1 MDDGLDPVI
10 VDAFIER
17 WEKSGGAER
26 SNTQSFLNELC
37 DLIGQPHP
45 DPVREA
51 NHLNDY
57 VYERSVTRNH
67 ADGHTSTR
75 FLDLYKRG
83 HFVLEAKQSAKSGKA
98 KADPAQTE
106 LHGME
111 AGDRKTGT
119 AKRGTNAWV
128 TAMRKA
134 REQAEA
140 YAKDLP
146 PEHGW
151 PPFLIVCDVGY
162 CFEIYADFSGQG
174 KNYAHF
180 PDRRSF
186 RVLLEDLRQ
195 PVVRE
200 RLRTIW
206 TDPHALD
213 PAKKSAEV
221 TRDIAARLAIVA
233 RDLETKHDAE
243 TVAMFLMRCLFTMF
257 AEDVD
262 LLKRHSFTRMLEEL
276 QAMPDKAHL
285 ALEQL
290 WTDMDTGSALNAWI
304 REPVRKFNGGLFR
317 DARALPLTAEMV
329 AELTIAARRDWR
341 DVEPAIFG
349 TLLEQ
354 ALDKKERHKLGAH
367 YTPRAYVERLVTPT
381 IIEPLRDDWR
391 DVMVECQALIEDGKA
406 DDALREA
413 RRFHESLCKIRVL
426 DPACGTGNFLYVA
439 MEMMKKLEGDVVD
452 FITELGGEATLEF
465 QGHTVDPH
473 QFLGIELNP
482 RAAAIAELVLWIGFI
497 KWQLKTG
504 GQDVVRDPVLKDFHN
519 IECRDAVLDYR
530 ERTLRLDDNGKPVS
544 RWDGET
550 MKSHP
555 VTGEN
560 VPDESA
566 RVEIYDY
573 ADPKP
578 AVWPT
583 ADFIVGNPPFIGGK
597 DLRADLGDGYAE
609 ALWAAHS
616 DMPKSADLVMYW
628 WNQAAK
634 QVAGAVKKG
643 AKTGT
648 SGRPRQFGFITTN
661 SIRQTFNRRVIEKAL
676 SGKPPLSLIYA
687 IPDHPWMKSAD
698 RAAVR
703 ISLTV
708 AAPGEERDGVLAEVV
723 KESGLNTDQ
732 PSVELKGRFGLVGP
746 SIKLGARVSSSPAL
760 KANAGVCSPG
770 VKLHGAGFIVTR
782 REAAS
787 LGLGENPKISELI
800 HPYLN
805 GRDLN
810 QRPRDALVIDTYPLS
825 EQELRTSAPS
835 IHQRL
840 LDLVWPE
847 RRSNNMKFR
856 RENWWWFG
864 ATHKLYRDFVRDM
877 PRYIA
882 TAETSKHRF
891 FVMLPSTVRAD
902 NMLVNFGLDSPHLL
916 AVLSSTL
923 HVSWALATGGRMG
936 VGNDPRYNK
945 TRCFDPFPFPDLT
958 DKPALKSRLDDL
970 GERLDAH
977 RKAVLDRHDFLTMT
991 KLYNVLERVRAL
1003 EAASS
1008 SKSSQPLSSR
1018 PDAPL
1023 ERGAEPGPIAAIDG
1037 SARANGSR
1045 ISARIAGASG
1055 PASGMTDGGAGKESV
1070 PPLTE
1075 AERDI
1080 YDAGLVGTLKSIH
1093 DDIDAAVFEAYGWP
1107 ADLDDEAILERL
1119 VALNLE
1125 RHEEERRG
1133 QIRWL
1138 RPDFQIPRFAP
1149 KTAKAKQDDLDL
1161 GGAAVVETG
1170 VKLPALPAKDRRA
1183 QARIVREL
1191 LETATGP
1198 VTPDTL
1204 ARRLNGKNTK
1214 AKINRVRDMLDVME
1228 ALGQAELDEEGR
1240 YFVSG

>member
-186 RVLLEDLRQ
+186 RVLLEDLRS

-381 IIEPLRDDWR
+381 LIEPLRDDWR
-391 DVMVECQALIEDGKA
+391 DVMVECQALIEDGKT
-406 DDALREA
+406 DEALREA
-413 RRFHESLCKIRVL
+413 RRFHESLCETRVL

-550 MKSHP
+550 MKAHP
-555 VTGEN
+555 VTGED

-578 AVWPT
+578 AVWPK

-634 QVAGAVKKG
+634 HVAGAAKKG
-643 AKTGT
+643 GG
-648 SGRPRQFGFITTN
+648 GRPRQFGFITTN

-732 PSVELKGRFGLVGP
+732 PSVDLARRAGAILP
-746 SIKLGARVSSSPAL
+746 PLKLGPKISSARPLMSNSGLCSR
-760 KANAGVCSPG
+760 GVA
-770 VKLHGAGFIVTR
+770 LHGAGFLVDHKT
-782 REAAS
+782 AAAFGPES
-787 LGLGENPKISELI
+787 RSFLYE
-800 HPYLN
+800 YLN

-810 QRPRDALVIDTYPLS
+810 QRPRGMLVVDTYPLS
-825 EQELRTSAPS
+825 TSKLQVECPKVYQ
-835 IHQRL
+835 HLYDR
-840 LDLVWPE
+840 VRPE
-847 RRSNNMKFR
+847 RLRNNEPWR
-856 RENWWWFG
+856 RENWNWFG
-864 ATHKLYRDFVRDM
+864 RTHQVYRDFVRDL
-877 PRYIA
+877 PCYIA

-891 FVMLPSTVRAD
+891 FVMLDSRVRAD
-902 NMLVNFGLDSPHLL
+902 NMLVNFGVSDHCDLS
-916 AVLSSTL
+916 VLSSST
-923 HVSWALATGGRMG
+923 HVIWSLAAGGRLG

-945 TRCFDPFPFPDLT
+945 GRCFDPFPFPDLT
-958 DKPALKSRLDDL
+958 DKPALKSRLDEL

-977 RKAVLDRHDFLTMT
+977 RKSVLDRHDFLTMT

-1003 EAASS
+1003 
-1008 SKSSQPLSSR
+1008 
-1018 PDAPL
+1018 D
-1023 ERGAEPGPIAAIDG
+1023 
-1037 SARANGSR
+1037 
-1045 ISARIAGASG
+1045 
-1055 PASGMTDGGAGKESV
+1055 AGKDGE

-1133 QIRWL
+1133 HIRWL

-1149 KTAKAKQDDLDL
+1149 KSARAKQDDLDL
-1161 GGAAVVETG
+1161 GETAVVETG

-1204 ARRLNGKNTK
+1204 ARRLSGKNTK

>member
-1 MDDGLDPVI
+1 MTGMDQMANSEFDDGLDPAV
-10 VDAFIER
+10 VDAFIKR
-17 WEKSGGAER
+17 WEASGGAER

-83 HFVLEAKQSAKSGKA
+83 HFVLEAKQSAKSGKS

-186 RVLLEDLRQ
+186 RVLLEDLRS

-233 RDLETKHDAE
+233 RDLEAKHDAE

-381 IIEPLRDDWR
+381 IIEPLRTDWR
-391 DVMVECQALIEDGKA
+391 DVMVECQTLIEDGKS
-406 DDALREA
+406 DEALREA
-413 RRFHESLCKIRVL
+413 RRFHESLCETRVL

-473 QFLGIELNP
+473 QFLGIEKNE
-482 RAAAIAELVLWIGFI
+482 RAVAIAELVLWIGFI

-519 IECRDAVLDYR
+519 IEWRDAVLDYS

-550 MKSHP
+550 MKAHP

-578 AVWPT
+578 AVWPK

-634 QVAGAVKKG
+634 QVAGAAKKG
-643 AKTGT
+643 GG
-648 SGRPRQFGFITTN
+648 GRPRQFGFITTN

-732 PSVELKGRFGLVGP
+732 PSVNLRAGIGSVGANLH
-746 SIKLGARVSSSPAL
+746 IGAKLSSMTAL
-760 KANAGVCSPG
+760 RANAGLAQMG
-770 VKLHGAGFIVTR
+770 YKLHGQGFVIEQDKGHALLMADGAG
-782 REAAS
+782 AA
-787 LGLGENPKISELI
+787 NLI
-800 HPYLN
+800 RPYRN
-805 GRDLN
+805 GRDLAQKN
-810 QRPRDALVIDTYPLS
+810 TDRLAIDCYPLS
-825 EQELRTSAPS
+825 QTELRETRPA
-835 IHQRL
+835 IYQHIL
-840 LDLVWPE
+840 TTVKPE
-847 RRSNNMKFR
+847 RDEN
-856 RENWWWFG
+856 REPWRKANWHWFG
-864 ATHKLYRDFVRDM
+864 RTHESLRAALAEL
-877 PRYIA
+877 PRFIGTTR
-882 TAETSKHRF
+882 TAKHRVF
-891 FVMLPSTVRAD
+891 QFLPEGTIAESKVVA
-902 NMLVNFGLDSPHLL
+902 LGLNASSSI
-916 AVLSSTL
+916 AVLSSAIHTL
-923 HVSWALATGGRMG
+923 FATKAGGFLG
-936 VGNDPRYNK
+936 VGNDPTYNH
-945 TRCFDPFPFPDLT
+945 TDCFDPFPFPDLT
-958 DKPALKSRLDDL
+958 DKPALKSRLDEL

-977 RKAVLDRHDFLTMT
+977 RKSVLDKHNFLTMT

-1003 EAASS
+1003 
-1008 SKSSQPLSSR
+1008 
-1018 PDAPL
+1018 D
-1023 ERGAEPGPIAAIDG
+1023 
-1037 SARANGSR
+1037 
-1045 ISARIAGASG
+1045 
-1055 PASGMTDGGAGKESV
+1055 AGKDGE
-1070 PPLTE
+1070 PPLTDT
-1075 AERDI
+1075 ERDI

-1093 DDIDAAVFEAYGWP
+1093 DDIDVAVFEAYGWP

-1119 VALNLE
+1119 VALNLQ
-1125 RHEEERRG
+1125 RHEEEQRG
-1133 QIRWL
+1133 EVRWL

-1149 KTAKAKQDDLDL
+1149 KSATAKQDGLDL
-1161 GGAAVVETG
+1161 VEAAVAAPAG
-1170 VKLPALPAKDRRA
+1170 AKLPAFPARDRKA

-1191 LETATGP
+1191 LENASGP
-1198 VTPDTL
+1198 VTVEGL
-1204 ARRLNGKNTK
+1204 ARQFAGKNTK
-1214 AKINRVRDMLDVME
+1214 AKLTRVADMLDVME
-1228 ALGQAELDEEGR
+1228 ALGQAELDEAGR
-1240 YFVSG
+1240 YFVAG

>member
-1 MDDGLDPVI
+1 MADAEFDDGLDPAQVE
-10 VDAFIER
+10 AFIDR

-37 DLIGQPHP
+37 DLLGQPHP

-83 HFVLEAKQSAKSGKA
+83 HFVLEAKQSAKSGKV
-98 KADPAQTE
+98 KADAAQTE
-106 LHGME
+106 LHGLE

-119 AKRGTNAWV
+119 AKRGTNAWLI
-128 TAMRKA
+128 AMRKA

-180 PDRRSF
+180 PDRRGF
-186 RVLLEDLRQ
+186 RVLLEDLRS
-195 PVVRE
+195 PAVRE

-233 RDLETKHDAE
+233 RDLEKKHDAE

-262 LLKRHSFTRMLEEL
+262 LLERHSFTRMLEEL

-391 DVMVECQALIEDGKA
+391 DVMVECQALIEDGKS
-406 DDALREA
+406 DEALREA
-413 RRFHESLCKIRVL
+413 RRFHESLCDIRVL

-519 IECRDAVLDYR
+519 IECRDAVLDYSD
-530 ERTLRLDDNGKPVS
+530 RTLRLDDSGKPVS

-550 MKSHP
+550 MKPHP

-578 AVWPT
+578 AVWPK

-609 ALWAAHS
+609 ALWAAHI
-616 DMPKSADLVMYW
+616 DMPKSADFVMYW

-634 QVAGAVKKG
+634 QVAGAAKKG
-643 AKTGT
+643 GG
-648 SGRPRQFGFITTN
+648 GRPRQFGFITTN

-676 SGKPPLSLIYA
+676 AGKPPLSLIYA

-732 PSVELKGRFGLVGP
+732 PSVELKQAAGSIGPTIRVGT
-746 SIKLGARVSSSPAL
+746 RVSSTRPL
-760 KANAGVCSPG
+760 LANAGLSSPG
-770 VKLHGAGFIVTR
+770 VKLHGSGFIVTPSQ
-782 REAAS
+782 AS
-787 LGLGENPKISELI
+787 TFGLGSDPAVSEVILPYRNGRDVNQTPRGVLVIDLFGLGEDEVRAK
-800 HPYLN
+800 HPAIYQHVLTN
-805 GRDLN
+805 
-810 QRPRDALVIDTYPLS
+810 VK
-825 EQELRTSAPS
+825 
-835 IHQRL
+835 
-840 LDLVWPE
+840 PE
-847 RRSNNMKFR
+847 RDENR
-856 RENWWWFG
+856 RVTYRNNWWVFG
-864 ATHKLYRDFVRDM
+864 E
-877 PRYIA
+877 PRNQLRPAIEALPRIIA
-882 TAETSKHRF
+882 TTETSKHRF
-891 FVMLPSTVRAD
+891 FSFLPEGTRPD
-902 NMLVNFGLDSPHLL
+902 NMLVAVASSSASIL
-916 AVLSSTL
+916 AALSSR
-923 HVSWALATGGRMG
+923 HHCAWALAAGGTLEDR
-936 VGNDPRYNK
+936 PRYNK
-945 TRCFDPFPFPDLT
+945 TRCFAPFPFPDLT
-958 DKPALKSRLDDL
+958 DKPALKTRLDDL

-977 RKAVLDRHDFLTMT
+977 RKAVLDTHDFLTMT

-1003 EAASS
+1003 EA
-1008 SKSSQPLSSR
+1008 
-1018 PDAPL
+1018 
-1023 ERGAEPGPIAAIDG
+1023 G
-1037 SARANGSR
+1037 RAG
-1045 ISARIAGASG
+1045 
-1055 PASGMTDGGAGKESV
+1055 E
-1070 PPLTE
+1070 PPLTD

-1080 YDAGLVGTLKSIH
+1080 YEAGLVGTLKSLH

-1125 RHEEERRG
+1125 RHEEEQRG
-1133 QIRWL
+1133 QVRWL

-1149 KTAKAKQDDLDL
+1149 KSARVKQDGLDL
-1161 GGAAVVETG
+1161 VEEVAAPAGA
-1170 VKLPALPAKDRRA
+1170 KLPAFPAKDRKA

-1198 VTPDTL
+1198 VSPDGL
-1204 ARRLNGKNTK
+1204 ARRFAGKNTK
-1214 AKINRVRDMLDVME
+1214 AKIDRVRDMLDVME

-1240 YFVSG
+1240 YFVAG

>member
-106 LHGME
+106 LHGQE

-391 DVMVECQALIEDGKA
+391 DVMVECQALIEDGKT
-406 DDALREA
+406 DEALREA
-413 RRFHESLCKIRVL
+413 RRFHESLCETRVL

-550 MKSHP
+550 MKAHP
-555 VTGEN
+555 VTGEA

-634 QVAGAVKKG
+634 QVAGAAKKG

-732 PSVELKGRFGLVGP
+732 PSVELKGRSGNIGP
-746 SIKLGARVSSSPAL
+746 TLQLGPKVSSVVPLMSNRGLAHM
-760 KANAGVCSPG
+760 G
-770 VKLHGAGFIVTR
+770 VKLHGGGFLVEPGDSLMR
-782 REAAS
+782 HASSAA
-787 LGLGENPKISELI
+787 LI
-800 HPYLN
+800 KPYVN
-805 GRDLN
+805 GRDLA
-810 QRPRDALVIDTYPLS
+810 QKRRGLFVIDAFGFVEGEIQSNNPKVY
-825 EQELRTSAPS
+825 
-835 IHQRL
+835 QRL
-840 LDLVWPE
+840 LDNVRPE
-847 RRSNNMKFR
+847 RQLNNRKV
-856 RENWWWFG
+856 
-864 ATHKLYRDFVRDM
+864 YRDLWWVWGE
-877 PRYIA
+877 PRKEWREAVKGTRRFIGTTR
-882 TAETSKHRF
+882 TAKHRIF
-891 FVMLPSTVRAD
+891 QFIEPETVAESKVVELAVD
-902 NMLVNFGLDSPHLL
+902 DA
-916 AVLSSTL
+916 AVLSQLSSKIHITFST
-923 HVSWALATGGRMG
+923 ATGGWLG
-936 VGNDPRYNK
+936 VGNDPTYNHSN
-945 TRCFDPFPFPDLT
+945 CFDPFPFPDLT
-958 DKPALKSRLDDL
+958 DKPALKSRLDEL

-977 RKAVLDRHDFLTMT
+977 RKAVLDKHDFLTMT

-1008 SKSSQPLSSR
+1008 SRSSQSLSSR

-1023 ERGAEPGPIAAIDG
+1023 ERGAEPGPIDADAG
-1037 SARANGSR
+1037 SSRANGSR

-1133 QIRWL
+1133 HIRWL

-1149 KTAKAKQDDLDL
+1149 KSARAKQDDLDL
-1161 GGAAVVETG
+1161 GETAVVETG

-1204 ARRLNGKNTK
+1204 ARRLSGKNTK

>member
-1 MDDGLDPVI
+1 MTGMVSMADADMDDGLDPAI
-10 VDAFIER
+10 VDAFIAR
-17 WEKSGGAER
+17 WEASGGAER

-45 DPVREA
+45 DPVQEA

-83 HFVLEAKQSAKSGKA
+83 HFVLEAKQSAKSGKSKVDA
-98 KADPAQTE
+98 AQTE
-106 LHGME
+106 LHGLE

-186 RVLLEDLRQ
+186 RVLLEDLRS

-200 RLRTIW
+200 RLRAIW

-233 RDLETKHDAE
+233 RDLEQKHDAE

-276 QAMPDKAHL
+276 QAMPDRAHL

-381 IIEPLRDDWR
+381 LIEPLRDDWR
-391 DVMVECQALIEDGKA
+391 DVMVECQALIEDGKT
-406 DDALREA
+406 DEALREA
-413 RRFHESLCKIRVL
+413 RRFHESLCETRVL

-550 MKSHP
+550 MKAHP

-578 AVWPT
+578 AVWPK
-583 ADFIVGNPPFIGGK
+583 ADFIVGNPPFIGKGG
-597 DLRADLGDGYAE
+597 LRSDLGDGYTE
-609 ALWAAHS
+609 ALWAAHR
-616 DMPKSADLVMYW
+616 DMPKSADFVMYW
-628 WNQAAK
+628 WNQAARLT
-634 QVAGAVKKG
+634 AAAAKKG
-643 AKTGT
+643 G
-648 SGRPRQFGFITTN
+648 GGQPRRFGFITTN

-703 ISLTV
+703 ISMTV
-708 AAPGEERDGVLAEVV
+708 AGPGEACDGKLETVV
-723 KESGLNTDQ
+723 SESALHTDQ
-732 PSVELKGRFGLVGP
+732 PIVKVSGQVGAIRAQLKT
-746 SIKLGARVSSSPAL
+746 GARVSAVVSLLANRAL
-760 KANAGVCSPG
+760 SWNGMMLAA
-770 VKLHGAGFIVTR
+770 AGFVLEPHQALRLSEVSEQAKGMIRPYKHGFELAR
-782 REAAS
+782 RPVGRFVVDTFGYQDPREWS
-787 LGLGENPKISELI
+787 HSPELVQFLIENVKP
-800 HPYLN
+800 
-805 GRDLN
+805 
-810 QRPRDALVIDTYPLS
+810 QRDAARDK
-825 EQELRTSAPS
+825 A
-835 IHQRL
+835 
-840 LDLVWPE
+840 
-847 RRSNNMKFR
+847 F
-856 RENWWWFG
+856 RENWWLFG
-864 ATHKLYRDFVRDM
+864 RSRPTLRAALEDL

-882 TAETSKHRF
+882 TTETSKHRHF
-891 FVMLPSTVRAD
+891 QFLDAKTVPDHMVVAIATSRGD
-902 NMLVNFGLDSPHLL
+902 VFSIL
-916 AVLSSTL
+916 ASRV
-923 HVSWALATGGRMG
+923 HCRWALAAGARLG
-936 VGNDPRYNK
+936 VGNDPRYSK
-945 TRCFDPFPFPDLT
+945 SRCFDPFPFPDLT
-958 DKPALKSRLDDL
+958 DKPALKSRLGDL

-1003 EAASS
+1003 
-1008 SKSSQPLSSR
+1008 
-1018 PDAPL
+1018 D
-1023 ERGAEPGPIAAIDG
+1023 
-1037 SARANGSR
+1037 
-1045 ISARIAGASG
+1045 
-1055 PASGMTDGGAGKESV
+1055 AGKAGE
-1070 PPLTE
+1070 PPLTD

-1093 DDIDAAVFEAYGWP
+1093 DDIDAAVFEVYGWP

-1149 KTAKAKQDDLDL
+1149 KSAKGKQDDLDL
-1161 GGAAVVETG
+1161 GAAAVVETG
-1170 VKLPALPAKDRRA
+1170 AKLPALPAKDRRA

-1204 ARRLNGKNTK
+1204 ARRLSGKNTK

-1240 YFVSG
+1240 YFLAG